1 VRIRVRDASG
11 CELYRPVQSKPFRSW
26 REKNLE
32 WRLNAFAGQDGIG
45 IRALEPEVDPSKE
58 ILDTFNFVWTNR
70 DMFVSGGVN
79 WLLGDKLSLRILGGY
94 ENWVSETDGSFLERP
109 GAYLS
114 RFRYDSAGNLWG
126 ISCLANGTPVYRKD
140 IFSTK
145 AEDNDILVSFAY
157 LVSLGTGIF

>member
-1 VRIRVRDASG
+1 MRIRVRDASG

-94 ENWVSETDGSFLERP
+94 ENWVSETDGSFLESGTRGIP
-109 GAYLS
+109 FPIQVRFS
-114 RFRYDSAGNLWG
+114 R
-126 ISCLANGTPVYRKD
+126 
-140 IFSTK
+140 
-145 AEDNDILVSFAY
+145 
-157 LVSLGTGIF
+157 